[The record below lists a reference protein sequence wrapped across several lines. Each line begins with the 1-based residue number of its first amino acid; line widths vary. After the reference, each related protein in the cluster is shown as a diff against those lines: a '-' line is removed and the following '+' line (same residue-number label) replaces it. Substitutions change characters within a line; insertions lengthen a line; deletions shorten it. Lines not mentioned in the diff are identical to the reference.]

1 MAVVYGEK
9 KCYLLA
15 LPAVDASQGVVPLV
29 YTPTR
34 TQEFQ
39 P

>member
-15 LPAVDASQGVVPLV
+15 LPAVDASQGVVPWV
-29 YTPTR
+29 YTPIK
-34 TQEFQ
+34 TQKFQ
-39 P
+39 L